1 MTWYPAGHSVLTV
14 LNSCVHKNACA
25 FAKVVCD
32 CLGPRPDTVRLIAY
46 AISSEPG
53 LSRVVTGP
61 IGYRKGYVHRPL
73 VACLSIKSVQ
83 GTLKRVEDEEA
94 ERFGV
99 GAGRSK
105 DRQIP

>member
-1 MTWYPAGHSVLTV
+1 MVVGLT
-14 LNSCVHKNACA
+14 
-25 FAKVVCD
+25 
-32 CLGPRPDTVRLIAY
+32 
-46 AISSEPG
+46 
-53 LSRVVTGP
+53 
-61 IGYRKGYVHRPL
+61 GYRKGHVHRPFD
-73 VACLSIKSVQ
+73 ACLSMKYVQ